1 MDQFSSN
8 SKAEIRRVFGQ
19 AVGAVA
25 VAIRA
30 HQDRAELVPTAL
42 WRRLYRGLGE
52 SLSDVELSSP
62 MGAWVM
68 TEVMKRSDGYDRA
81 RVLVD
86 RSRSKDDLQALA
98 DKYEDSGVPHGQIGP
113 TSIHLAYSF
122 PDVLR
127 VAAKYLVD
135 RGREDEWAESGVT
148 VREYLQARFN
158 VAVPASSPV
167 KSGQTSGCF
176 GRCWSTPLNRG
187 TISKKIRVRTLVF
200 SHA

>member
-1 MDQFSSN
+1 
-8 SKAEIRRVFGQ
+8 
-19 AVGAVA
+19 
-25 VAIRA
+25 
-30 HQDRAELVPTAL
+30 
-42 WRRLYRGLGE
+42 
-52 SLSDVELSSP
+52 
-62 MGAWVM
+62 M

-158 VAVPASSPV
+158 VVSSRIF
-167 KSGQTSGCF
+167 SGQVRADERMFREMLEYAVEQRDDQQEDSG
-176 GRCWSTPLNRG
+176 
-187 TISKKIRVRTLVF
+187 
-200 SHA
+200 